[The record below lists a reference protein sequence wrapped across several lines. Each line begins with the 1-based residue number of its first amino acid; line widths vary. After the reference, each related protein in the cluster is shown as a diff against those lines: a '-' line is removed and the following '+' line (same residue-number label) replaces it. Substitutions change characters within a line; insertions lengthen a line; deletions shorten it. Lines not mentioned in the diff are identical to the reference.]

1 MDQNP
6 GLDNESCRA
15 LEWHERLVNELK
27 SLEQQGLSDRARRAR
42 HAHLSEELRDLAA
55 SEAYLDGVAAQ

>member
-1 MDQNP
+1 MTKNLSD
-6 GLDNESCRA
+6 ESMRA

-27 SLEQQGLSDRARRAR
+27 SLERQGLSDRARRAG

>member
-1 MDQNP
+1 MTKNLS
-6 GLDNESCRA
+6 GESMRA

-27 SLEQQGLSDRARRAR
+27 SLERQGLSDRARRAR

-55 SEAYLDGVAAQ
+55 SEAYLEGLAAQ